1 MNRDNTIANSRE
13 SFSLSRFGVPIFA
26 GALGVGLAL
35 LFLNASPFAFLLVL
49 GCAAAVAALLLY
61 PEFVLALYVVVG
73 DVKGDDRIASLG
85 FLDLTLAVGA
95 ILLAGIG
102 LNMLRKKRVL
112 PLPPVFFLY
121 IALIAMMAASLAYT
135 PVLDAGLEKLGRFLT
150 VTGIVIVAPFFLLGT
165 PRAMK
170 CFLMGYGVSAFAICC
185 YSLKELGGSG
195 RLVTPSNFT
204 IGLGHIACA
213 LMLLIWFGFMTRLS
227 FVKRIF
233 LYPVLAVP
241 AVALVGSGSRGP
253 LIALVLLLLLSLFFY
268 RRLLLDAAC
277 LLGLGMIAFSLVHIP
292 ETSLNYLATLVQSRS
307 AVALLSFRGELMD
320 HAIQLIERHPLL
332 GVGIQGYR
340 YHSPNAALYNWPHNI
355 FLEIACELGM
365 LAAFISCTIFASAA
379 CESFRQLK
387 DRLAPYLVFS
397 ELAAALVFAGIV
409 NAMNTGDINSDR
421 STWLFISLVFVVGSL
436 RRQALEPARLTAH
449 GNSNP

>member
-1 MNRDNTIANSRE
+1 
-13 SFSLSRFGVPIFA
+13 
-26 GALGVGLAL
+26 
-35 LFLNASPFAFLLVL
+35 LNASPFAFLLVL
-49 GCAAAVAALLLY
+49 GCATTISALLLY
-61 PEFVLALYVVVG
+61 PEFALALYVVVG

-95 ILLAGIG
+95 ILLAGIA

-121 IALIAMMAASLAYT
+121 IALVAMMAASLAYT

-170 CFLMGYGVSAFAICC
+170 RFLMGYGVSAFAICC
-185 YSLKELGGSG
+185 YSLKELGGFG

-213 LMLLIWFGFMTRLS
+213 LILLIWFGLMTRLS
-227 FVKRIF
+227 FTKRIL
-233 LYPVLAVP
+233 LYPLLAVP

-253 LIALVLLLLLSLFFY
+253 LIALSLSLLVSLFFY
-268 RRLLLDAAC
+268 CRLLLDAAC
-277 LLGLGMIAFSLVHIP
+277 LLVLGMLTLSFIYIP
-292 ETSLNYLATLVQSRS
+292 EASVNYLATLVQSRS
-307 AVALLSFRGELMD
+307 AEALLSFRGELMG
-320 HAIQLIERHPLL
+320 HAIQLIERHPVL

-340 YHSPNAALYNWPHNI
+340 YYSPNAALYNWPHNI
-355 FLEIACELGM
+355 FLEIACELGIPAT
-365 LAAFISCTIFASAA
+365 LVGCAIFASAV

-436 RRQALEPARLTAH
+436 RRQALEPARLAAH
-449 GNSNP
+449 GNSNL

>member
-1 MNRDNTIANSRE
+1 MNRDNTIAHFGE
-13 SFSLSRFGVPIFA
+13 SFSFSAFCVPLFA
-26 GALGVGLAL
+26 LTLGAGLAF
-35 LFLNASPFAFLLVL
+35 LFLNVSPINFLLVT
-49 GCAAAVAALLLY
+49 GCAAAVTALLLY
-61 PEFVLALYVVVG
+61 PEFALALYVVVG
-73 DVKGDDRIASLG
+73 DVKGDDRIASFG

-95 ILLAGIG
+95 ILLAGIT

-135 PVLDAGLEKLGRFLT
+135 PILDAGLEKLGRFLT

-165 PRAMK
+165 PRTMK
-170 CFLMGYGVSAFAICC
+170 RFLMGYGVSAFAICC

-213 LMLLIWFGFMTRLS
+213 LTLLIWFGFLTRLS

-233 LYPVLAVP
+233 LYPILAVP

-277 LLGLGMIAFSLVHIP
+277 LLVLGIITFSFVYIP
-292 ETSLNYLATLVQSRS
+292 EASLNYLATLVQGRS
-307 AVALLSFRGELMD
+307 AEALLSFRGELMG
-320 HAIQLIERHPLL
+320 HAIQLIEQHPLL

-340 YHSPNAALYNWPHNI
+340 YYSPNAALYNWPHNI
-355 FLEIACELGM
+355 FLEIACELGIPAA
-365 LAAFISCTIFASAA
+365 LAGCAIFASTTA
-379 CESFRQLK
+379 ESFRQLK
-387 DRLAPYLVFS
+387 DRIAPYLVFS

-421 STWLFISLVFVVGSL
+421 STWLFVSVVFVVGSL

-449 GNSNP
+449 GNSNL